1 MESPKICRICR
12 EPRLSNFSTIFLKGA
27 DCISAVSLLKNGNLI
42 VAPGIHFH
50 ISCRKNYTRT
60 LGVPSSSAE
69 VFDRETRTSS
79 GGFNFRKDCFYC
91 GYLITEREKKTKKSC
106 NVSCKNREI
115 D

>member
-1 MESPKICRICR
+1 M
-12 EPRLSNFSTIFLKGA
+12 
-27 DCISAVSLLKNGNLI
+27 
-42 VAPGIHFH
+42 HFH